1 MGSSEDMFER
11 GVRDAE
17 QDELNA
23 FYYQHYFHYRQG
35 YDRARRRIRQAA
47 SDTPPS
53 DLKGRLSLIGGGLLA
68 LCALIVFAFTFW
80 GRGDDPTAQATNN
93 LPTEVVQE
101 LIPTRIPRAP
111 TATSEPVVTPTQALE
126 PERLAVIA
134 NLNGDPLRV
143 RSQAGTSGEIV
154 ARIPEG
160 SEVKL
165 VEGPIEA
172 DGYVWWRIEAEQGA
186 GWVAERS
193 QEGVLWLQP
202 K

>member
-1 MGSSEDMFER
+1 MGSSEEMFER

-17 QDELNA
+17 RDELNA

-35 YDRARRRIRQAA
+35 YDRARRRLRQAA
-47 SDTPPS
+47 NNAPSS
-53 DLKGRLSLIGGGLLA
+53 DLKGRLSLLGGGLLA
-68 LCALIVFAFTFW
+68 LCAVILFAFTFW
-80 GRGDDPTAQATNN
+80 GRGDDPTARATDSI
-93 LPTEVVQE
+93 PTAVVQE
-101 LIPTRIPRAP
+101 VIPTRIPRAP
-111 TATSEPVVTPTQALE
+111 TATPEPVVEPTAPLE
-126 PERLAVIA
+126 IERIAVVV

-143 RSQAGTSGEIV
+143 RAEAGTSSAIV

-165 VEGPIEA
+165 LEGPTEA
-172 DGYVWWRIEAEQGA
+172 DGYTWWKVEAEQGT